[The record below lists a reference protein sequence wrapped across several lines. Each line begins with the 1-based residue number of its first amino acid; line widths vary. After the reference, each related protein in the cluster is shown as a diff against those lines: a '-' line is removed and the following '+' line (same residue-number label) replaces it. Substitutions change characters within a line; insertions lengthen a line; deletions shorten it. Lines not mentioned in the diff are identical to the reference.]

1 MSDALALRAGAERLA
16 APLPALLAQAEH
28 LATTVILGDHG
39 RRRAGL
45 GDTFWQYRPAQPHD
59 EARLIDWRR
68 SARSDTAFIQDKE
81 WQIAQS
87 VILWVDRAAS
97 MSFTS
102 GDETKAHRASIL
114 ALSLAI
120 LLLRGGER
128 VGLTGLR
135 LPPKR
140 GEAQALHLAEL
151 LAEQSTDD
159 YGSPDAEGMLPHSR
173 ALFVSDF
180 MGDIAGVEDAM
191 LRAADRG
198 IGGAILQV
206 LDPQEEDF
214 PFDGRTVFQSMGGS
228 LTHETQKAGDLKGR
242 YLERLA
248 ERKDRLAH
256 LARVAGW
263 QFHTHHT
270 GQSAASALLWLYGA
284 MERK

>member
-102 GDETKAHRASIL
+102 GDETKGYRASVL

-159 YGSPDAEGMLPHSR
+159 YGSPDTDGMLPHSR

-206 LDPQEEDF
+206 LDPQEEAF

-228 LTHETQKAGDLKGR
+228 LTHETQKAGDLKDR

>member
-1 MSDALALRAGAERLA
+1 VSDALALRAGAERLA

-102 GDETKAHRASIL
+102 GEEIKGHRASVL

-159 YGSPDAEGMLPHSR
+159 YGSPDTDGMLPHSR

-198 IGGAILQV
+198 IGGAIFQV
-206 LDPQEEDF
+206 LDPQEEAF

-228 LTHETQKAGDLKGR
+228 LTHETQKAGDLKER